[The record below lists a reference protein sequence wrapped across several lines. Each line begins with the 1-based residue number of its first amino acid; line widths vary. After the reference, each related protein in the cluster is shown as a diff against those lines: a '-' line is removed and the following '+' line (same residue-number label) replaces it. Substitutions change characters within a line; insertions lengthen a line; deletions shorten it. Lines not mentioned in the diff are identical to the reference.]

1 VVVSNSAT
9 VSTSSGA
16 LQIQNGGLGVGG
28 GVFVGGIVT
37 ATLFSGSLAGGA
49 GGAILYQT
57 ATNATGFVSTATAGN
72 FLQANFN
79 GAPTWTTTGS
89 MYVNSAVYA
98 EDLLGGVG
106 GQLPY
111 QSAANVTAFISTATA
126 GNFLQANFNGAPTW
140 TTTASM
146 YVGRAAF
153 ADSSSGSSAQ
163 VNTQARPD
171 NGTNFLTFVDSNNA
185 SATGELVYT
194 TSSVYVNPST
204 GLVTGDSFY
213 ATNNGNG
220 TNFRVGDN
228 VWIGDINVSDTLRIT
243 GQQNTANAYIVFGA
257 SDTTA
262 LGRAGTGGLTYGG
275 NLIIHAGNT
284 STAYVGNAVKVETSL
299 QTANASYYPVFVD
312 ANNSTAVPESVYT
325 TSTFLINPG
334 TRQVGI
340 GYISTSSALTVN
352 GRIESMT
359 DPAGEGGQLVLR
371 GRTYRWS
378 FDNYYDTFRI
388 IREDD
393 VTEANGTSP
402 FQISSGTTS
411 VLIGYT
417 NAAPTVSGEKLGVS
431 GGVYV
436 NGILTATTIY
446 GTFAGT
452 IGGSVTINTAT
463 NLASG
468 TAGQLVYQS
477 APGATSFVSTATT
490 GNFLQANFTSAPT
503 WTTSGTMYVGNAVQ
517 AETIKGGG
525 NGSLLYQSAANTTS
539 FLSTGTPGQLLM
551 AAVGAPAFTN
561 TSSIYVNSSRFADE
575 LTGAGTGNIVVQ
587 VGTNDTQF
595 LSTGTTG
602 QLLVAAGGRPIFTNT
617 SSISVGYAAN
627 ILGVGTGGILYESAN
642 NTTSI
647 LSTGTPGQLLMAA
660 VGAPAFTNT
669 SSIYVN
675 SSRYADNLTGGG
687 VGSIP
692 IQSAAGTT
700 SFVPLGTS
708 GFVLTAGATTAT
720 WQAVS
725 TLAAGTATNIANGLA
740 NQLVYQTAPG
750 TTGFISTSTTGNFL
764 QATTNGAPS
773 WTGTASMQVGYAA
786 NLLGAGTGNILIQSA
801 NNTTSFLSTGTAGQL
816 LMSAGGA
823 PVFINTASVYV
834 GLAVTVD
841 TVRQTTDQNY
851 YPTMVGTLN
860 AARSANFVYTTSS
873 FRINAASGLMSLSG
887 RLAVNNTDSSTGTNT
902 DNALYV
908 AGGAW
913 INKNLTV
920 AGDTTFQGSVVFQ
933 GTNTFVY
940 SSSTVYTDNLISLHA
955 PGGSGPGNHTWTLDD
970 GKDIGFMFHYYK
982 TTDKD
987 AFLGFD
993 NATSYLEWFD
1003 NGVESGGVFTGTSFG
1018 TFRTGAIKL
1027 VGGAVNSGNTT
1038 SGDLTVLGGVGIGQ
1052 DLYVAGNINV
1062 AGTINASITGISTTA
1077 TNLAGGSGGTIPYQ
1091 SATGVTAMLAQGSIG
1106 SVLIT
1111 GTGGSAPSWA
1121 SQSSLNVGN
1130 ATNLNGGTTGQLV
1143 FQTGTAATSFVG
1155 PGTAGQ
1161 LLVSAG
1167 ASVTG
1172 PVFTST
1178 SSIYVNSARFAD
1190 ELTGGAA
1197 GGLPYQSGANN
1208 TTFLAVGSAGNFLT
1222 VNSAGNAPQWSN
1234 TGTSLFG
1241 YAQNLAGGTAGQ
1253 FVYQS
1258 AANTTAFIG
1267 TGSMYVNS
1275 ARFADEL
1282 TGGAAGSI
1290 PYQSGANDT
1299 TFLAIGTNGFVLTS
1313 NGSAP
1318 VWQAISGLSAGS
1330 ATTATNLA
1338 AGTVG
1343 QIPFQT
1349 AAGATSF
1356 FGAGT
1361 AGQLLMSAGTTS
1373 TGPVFTNT
1381 SSIYVNSSRFA
1392 DELTGG
1398 AVGGLPYQSGA
1409 NDTTFLA
1416 VGSAG
1421 NFLTVNSAGTAPQW
1435 SSTATSLFGYSRNIA
1450 GGQAWQIPYQS
1461 APSTTAFANSGTTGQ
1476 FWQATT
1482 NGAPTWTNTSS
1493 MFVNSARFA
1502 DELTGGAAGS
1512 IPYQSGANDTSFLG
1526 IGTNGFVLTSNGSA
1540 PTWAA
1545 LSGLASGSATTATNL
1560 AGGTAGQL
1568 PYQSAVGVTAFT
1580 GPGSYGQFLMST
1592 GASAPVYQSTLTQ
1605 ANGNIIIT
1613 SNTAATSTTTGALR
1627 VVNGGA
1633 GIGGS
1638 VYVGSTVT
1646 SAGFFTPAGFANRPD
1661 SSCDVATNSKM
1672 YAGLGINIGAALG
1685 GDITFGQ
1692 NFFPSIIAGTPSTIR
1707 AYVGNDVTNSQLWYG
1722 NSSGLVVGNG
1732 TTILSG
1738 AKLTVNGG
1746 AYVNGTLTATNFVGS
1761 FTGGVTGAASQVQ
1774 TTAQSTNATYY
1785 LTFVDANNATAAAE
1799 TVYTTSSF
1807 TINAQSGK
1815 LSVSGS
1821 NSSSAPLLDLT
1832 ATGTGTF
1839 QRGVRLLNSGMSNGD
1854 HIMMAV
1860 GTADSSYNM
1869 GQFYFY
1875 KAGTGSTSNRVS
1887 MGLHSVDDV
1896 FNIVGTSHV
1905 GIGTT
1910 GPVNK
1915 LEVKGTF
1922 GGPLTS
1928 GSSQNGIARFSQT
1941 SGGGSLDIGFGDPYS
1956 WIQSRQSSDYSTNYR
1971 LALNPNGGNV
1981 CIGTTSTTNKFEVAG
1996 TAGQLFSIS
2005 DTFTGTIFSAN
2016 DISGIPSIE
2025 VLDTGLVKLAQYN
2038 GQVTISTGT
2047 AVSGSGLSVWTST
2060 YILSLGVGT
2069 SGSGTIGEIRA
2080 TNEVTAY
2087 YSDRRLKENVQV
2099 IDNAVTKV
2107 LSLNGIT
2114 YSPNDLAASYGY
2126 DKNVKLVGLFADEVE
2141 AVLPEATRPAPFDQD
2156 ESGNSK
2162 SGENYKTIQYE
2173 KLVPLLIEAI
2183 KEQQKSIDLLK
2194 DELYQL
2200 KNRK

>member
-1 VVVSNSAT
+1 
-9 VSTSSGA
+9 
-16 LQIQNGGLGVGG
+16 
-28 GVFVGGIVT
+28 
-37 ATLFSGSLAGGA
+37 
-49 GGAILYQT
+49 
-57 ATNATGFVSTATAGN
+57 
-72 FLQANFN
+72 
-79 GAPTWTTTGS
+79 

-204 GLVTGDSFY
+204 GLVTGNSFH

-220 TNFRVGDN
+220 TNFRVGDDA
-228 VWIGDINVSDTLRIT
+228 WIGDINVSDTLRIT

-417 NAAPTVSGEKLGVS
+417 NAAPTVSGEKFGVS

-902 DNALYV
+902 DNSLYV

-1197 GGLPYQSGANN
+1197 GGLPYQSGAND

-1275 ARFADEL
+1275 SRFADEL

-1392 DELTGG
+1392 DNDTGG
-1398 AVGGLPYQSGA
+1398 AAGGLRYQSA
-1409 NDTTFLA
+1409 ASASTFLA

-1560 AGGTAGQL
+1560 AGGTPFQIPYQTSPGVTSFASSGTTGQFWQASTNGAPTWTTTANIYVANAVVSTNLRGGTIGQL
-1568 PYQSAVGVTAFT
+1568 AV
-1580 GPGSYGQFLMST
+1580 QT
-1592 GASAPVYQSTLTQ
+1592 GASATGFVGPGTAGQLLVSAGAASPVYTSTSSIYVQDSVVSTNLRGGSAMAVPYQSSAGATAFVSAGTAGQVLQTNGTGSAPTWVTVSGLGAGSATTATQ
-1605 ANGNIIIT
+1605 VNTVAQTSNAVYFPTFVDTNNASAAGELVYTTSSFTINPGTKAVVAGGQFDSVGPTYLATGASGDVLYIGLASSRVAVNAGGGNIHIRSEAGDFSLRAASSLLGGLTIAAAGGT
-1613 SNTAATSTTTGALR
+1613 VTINTNSNATSTTTGALR
-1627 VVNGGA
+1627 VVGGV
-1633 GIGGS
+1633 GIGGTLM
-1638 VYVGSTVT
+1638 V
-1646 SAGFFTPAGFANRPD
+1646 NER
-1661 SSCDVATNSKM
+1661 
-1672 YAGLGINIGAALG
+1672 
-1685 GDITFGQ
+1685 IT
-1692 NFFPSIIAGTPSTIR
+1692 
-1707 AYVGNDVTNSQLWYG
+1707 
-1722 NSSGLVVGNG
+1722 
-1732 TTILSG
+1732 
-1738 AKLTVNGG
+1738 
-1746 AYVNGTLTATNFVGS
+1746 
-1761 FTGGVTGAASQVQ
+1761 
-1774 TTAQSTNATYY
+1774 
-1785 LTFVDANNATAAAE
+1785 
-1799 TVYTTSSF
+1799 
-1807 TINAQSGK
+1807 
-1815 LSVSGS
+1815 
-1821 NSSSAPLLDLT
+1821 
-1832 ATGTGTF
+1832 
-1839 QRGVRLLNSGMSNGD
+1839 
-1854 HIMMAV
+1854 
-1860 GTADSSYNM
+1860 
-1869 GQFYFY
+1869 
-1875 KAGTGSTSNRVS
+1875 
-1887 MGLHSVDDV
+1887 
-1896 FNIVGTSHV
+1896 
-1905 GIGTT
+1905 
-1910 GPVNK
+1910 
-1915 LEVKGTF
+1915 
-1922 GGPLTS
+1922 
-1928 GSSQNGIARFSQT
+1928 
-1941 SGGGSLDIGFGDPYS
+1941 
-1956 WIQSRQSSDYSTNYR
+1956 
-1971 LALNPNGGNV
+1971 
-1981 CIGTTSTTNKFEVAG
+1981 IGTTSTANKFEVVG
-1996 TAGQLFSIS
+1996 TAGQLFSVT

-2016 DISGIPSIE
+2016 DVSGIPSIE